1 MYNFY
6 NKYIS
11 NRGDEMKHL
20 LPSLENF
27 IEKDFEFVQSH
38 EIPNNLTQNLPSTRY
53 FLLQTNHHYF
63 ISATSRPLQWKQ
75 TISINSD
82 SNWLEVVSYL
92 SKHETILCE
101 NDHEEIVG
109 YLRGATILS
118 TIFTCYQYLLAYFET
133 VLKTVDIALSLID
146 EEEKVIIWT
155 EGAEQIF
162 SIPKE
167 SIIGKPATDF
177 FAVEMLQ
184 ALETLRTGKSVV
196 KRQHQPREDL
206 FVLINSNP
214 VILQEKVIGAVS
226 AEKDITSEI
235 RLLQELFHMSSKV
248 EQLHSNLIPKDDPFI
263 KIKGNSQV
271 MRNCKATVKKI
282 SLTKATVLI
291 SGESGTGKELFARAI
306 HDCSHQREEPFIA
319 INCGAIPPTLYES
332 ELFGYEGGA
341 FTGADPKG
349 KKGKFELASNG
360 TLFLDEIAE
369 MPLDMQVKLLRVLQE
384 KSFFR
389 VGGTKLFKV
398 NCRIIAATNR
408 NLLDMLKKQTFREDL
423 YYRLN
428 VLSLEIPPL
437 RERKEDVFELIQYLL
452 HEFSLLYNSPIQ
464 SFPSE
469 VLQWLIQYNWP
480 GNVRELRNTIERLVI
495 LSTDGII
502 QLEHLPASIYP
513 STTPN
518 FHSQQTTLQEKID
531 RYEKLLLLE
540 ALQMENGNKS
550 ALAKRLGLSRATLYN
565 KMKRLGI

>member
-1 MYNFY
+1 
-6 NKYIS
+6 
-11 NRGDEMKHL
+11 MKHL

-53 FLLQTNHHYF
+53 FLLQTKHHYF

-82 SNWLEVVSYL
+82 SNWFEVVSYL

-248 EQLHSNLIPKDDPFI
+248 EQLHSNLVPKDDPFI
-263 KIKGNSQV
+263 KIKGTSQV

-389 VGGTKLFKV
+389 VGGTKLLKV

-513 STTPN
+513 SITPN
-518 FHSQQTTLQEKID
+518 FHSQQTTLQEQVD
-531 RYEKLLLLE
+531 RYEKILLLE

-565 KMKRLGI
+565 KMKRLGL